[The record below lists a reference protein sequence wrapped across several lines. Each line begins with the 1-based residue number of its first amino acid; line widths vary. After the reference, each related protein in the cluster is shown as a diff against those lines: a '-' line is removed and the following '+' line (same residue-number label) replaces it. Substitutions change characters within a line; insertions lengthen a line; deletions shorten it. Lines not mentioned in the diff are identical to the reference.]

1 MPILLTRSRYLRK
14 QLEQSK
20 ARVVQLEGALTAA
33 GVPIPDPPAQ
43 GGGRG
48 GAHQIRSSCV
58 RLLWG
63 DWEFPDC
70 VAPALATE
78 MRRATA
84 WRRPRPALLARTV
97 TAPQR
102 RYV

>member
-43 GGGRG
+43 GGGV
-48 GAHQIRSSCV
+48 AV
-58 RLLWG
+58 RTK
-63 DWEFPDC
+63 F
-70 VAPALATE
+70 V
-78 MRRATA
+78 RRACGCCGGTGNFLTV
-84 WRRPRPALLARTV
+84 WRLRSPRK
-97 TAPQR
+97 
-102 RYV
+102 